1 MEKSLV
7 LIKPDAVRRNLI
19 GAIIAMYEEQGLVI
33 EELKKL
39 TPTAAQAE
47 DHYAEHRERPFYPG
61 LLESILSDPIVA
73 MVISGDHAIEKIRKI
88 NGATDPKKAAPGTVR
103 ALYGGELPDNSVHA
117 SDSPES
123 DAREIEIW
131 FPGTQTE

>member
-19 GAIIAMYEEQGLVI
+19 GAIIKMYEDQGLVI

-39 TPTAAQAE
+39 TPQLEQAE
-47 DHYAEHRERPFYPG
+47 EHYAEHSARPFYPG
-61 LLESILSDPIVA
+61 LIESILSGDVVA
-73 MVISGDHAIEKIRKI
+73 MVVSGEDAIARIRQV
-88 NGATDPKKAAPGTVR
+88 NGATDPGKAEPGTIR
-103 ALYGGELPDNSVHA
+103 ALYGLELPDNSVHA

-123 DAREIEIW
+123 AQRETGIW
-131 FPGTQTE
+131 F